1 MTKALRRKGLAY
13 LSDVLYSN
21 KWTLGPDPRL
31 PEASR
36 SRKLEIP
43 EAKPKEDKIQD
54 HEEAEEINKKRIE
67 IENEDSPNSTASA
80 NSTSIDAGV
89 SSKSILMLSIAQQV
103 LPAQA
108 EQQDVRTILW

>member
-1 MTKALRRKGLAY
+1 M
-13 LSDVLYSN
+13 LYSN

-89 SSKSILMLSIAQQV
+89 CSKSILMLSIAQQV